1 MSTTVV
7 AASAVSRPQRWAL
20 AALILGGIAIGCS
33 PIFVRLSEVGPMA
46 TAFWRVGLAMLPLLL
61 WYGSNSA
68 GATGTET
75 RPRGWA
81 DRLALVLPGLMLA
94 GDLAAWHIALYKT
107 SVANATLL
115 ANMAPIFVTLGGWL
129 IFRTPI
135 TKVFLVGLVL
145 ALAGVVV
152 LRGGPQ
158 ALGGGNLAGDAIA
171 MGASVFY
178 AGYIL
183 SLGRLRSRFSTLT
196 TLLWT
201 TGSAAVFMAPL
212 ALFLET
218 DLWPLTFYGWAI
230 LLGLAW
236 FTHAGGQGLIIF
248 ALAWLPPAF
257 SSLTLLIQPVV
268 AAILAWVLLSEPLG
282 AMQAIGGIVILAG
295 IMIARKG

>member
-7 AASAVSRPQRWAL
+7 VAPEVPRSQRWAL
-20 AALILGGIAIGCS
+20 AALVLGGVAIGCS

-46 TAFWRVGLAMLPLLL
+46 TAFWRVGLAMLPLLV
-61 WYGSNSA
+61 WYGSNAA
-68 GATGTET
+68 GAGTET
-75 RPRGWA
+75 RPRNLA
-81 DRLALVLPGLMLA
+81 DRLALILPGLMLA

-135 TKVFLVGLVL
+135 TRIFLIGLVL
-145 ALAGVVV
+145 ALAGVVI
-152 LRGGPQ
+152 LRGGPL

-171 MGASVFY
+171 IGASVFY

-196 TLLWT
+196 TLIWT

-212 ALFLET
+212 ALFLESA
-218 DLWPLTFYGWAI
+218 LWPVTLYGWAI

-236 FTHAGGQGLIIF
+236 LTHAGGQGLIIF

-257 SSLTLLIQPVV
+257 SSLTLLIQPLV
-268 AAILAWVLLSEPLG
+268 AAILAWVLLSEPIGL
-282 AMQAIGGIVILAG
+282 MQAIGGVIVLAG
-295 IMIARKG
+295 IMIARRG

>member
-1 MSTTVV
+1 MSTTV
-7 AASAVSRPQRWAL
+7 AAAPAVLRSQQRWAL
-20 AALILGGIAIGCS
+20 AALVLGGAAIGCS

-61 WYGSNSA
+61 WYGSNAA
-68 GATGTET
+68 GAGTET
-75 RPRGWA
+75 RPRNLA

-135 TKVFLVGLVL
+135 SRVFLVGLVA
-145 ALAGVVV
+145 ALAGVVI
-152 LRGGPQ
+152 LRGGPL

-171 MGASVFY
+171 IGASVFY

-201 TGSAAVFMAPL
+201 SGSAAVFMAPL
-212 ALFLET
+212 ALFLESS
-218 DLWPLTFYGWAI
+218 LWPVTLYGWAI

-236 FTHAGGQGLIIF
+236 LAHAGGQGLIIF

-257 SSLTLLIQPVV
+257 SSLTLLIQPLV
-268 AAILAWVLLSEPLG
+268 AAILAWVLLNEPIG
-282 AMQAIGGIVILAG
+282 AMQAVGGMIVLAG
-295 IMIARKG
+295 IMIARRG

>member
-7 AASAVSRPQRWAL
+7 AAPAVPRSQRWAL
-20 AALILGGIAIGCS
+20 VALVLGAIAIGCS

-61 WYGSNSA
+61 WYGANGA
-68 GATGTET
+68 GAGTET
-75 RPRGWA
+75 RPRGLA

-135 TKVFLVGLVL
+135 TRIFLTGLIL
-145 ALAGVVV
+145 ALAGVAI

-158 ALGGGNLAGDAIA
+158 ALDSGNFAGDAIA

-196 TLLWT
+196 TMLWT
-201 TGSAAVFMAPL
+201 TGSAVVFMAPL
-212 ALFLET
+212 GLLLET
-218 DLWPLTFYGWAI
+218 DLWPVTLYGWAI

-236 FTHAGGQGLIIF
+236 LTHAGGQGLIIF

-268 AAILAWVLLSEPLG
+268 AAILAWMLLGESLG
-282 AMQAIGGIVILAG
+282 AMQVIGGIVILAG
-295 IMIARKG
+295 VMIARKG

>member
-1 MSTTVV
+1 MSTTTIPAPAV
-7 AASAVSRPQRWAL
+7 ARSQRLAL

-61 WYGSNSA
+61 WYKMDPA
-68 GATGTET
+68 GAGEET
-75 RPRGWA
+75 QPSSLG
-81 DRLALVLPGLMLA
+81 DRLALILPGLMLA
-94 GDLAAWHIALYKT
+94 GDLATWHVALYKT
-107 SVANATLL
+107 SVANATLF
-115 ANMAPIFVTLGGWL
+115 ANMAPIFVTIGGWL

-135 TKVFLVGLVL
+135 TRIFLAGL
-145 ALAGVVV
+145 ATSLAGVVV

-158 ALGGGNLAGDAIA
+158 ELGGGNLAGDAIA
-171 MGASVFY
+171 MSASVFY

-183 SLGRLRSRFSTLT
+183 ALGRLRSRFSTQT

-201 TGSAAVFMAPL
+201 TGSVAVFIAPL
-212 ALFLET
+212 ALFFET
-218 DLWPLTFYGWAI
+218 DLWPLTLYGWAI

-236 FTHAGGQGLIIF
+236 FTHAAGQGLIIF

-282 AMQAIGGIVILAG
+282 AMQTIGGIIVLAG

>member
-1 MSTTVV
+1 MTTS
-7 AASAVSRPQRWAL
+7 AISASAVLRSQRWAL
-20 AALILGGIAIGCS
+20 ASLVVGGVAIGCS

-46 TAFWRVGLAMLPLLL
+46 TAFWRVGLAMLPLMM
-61 WYGSNSA
+61 WYGAGSSA
-68 GATGTET
+68 GTQT
-75 RPRGWA
+75 RPSGLA

-94 GDLAAWHIALYKT
+94 GDLAAWHIAIYKT

-135 TKVFLVGLVL
+135 TRIFLIGLGL
-145 ALAGVVV
+145 ALAGVVT
-152 LRGGPQ
+152 LMGGLQ
-158 ALGGGNLAGDAIA
+158 ALASGQIAGDAIA
-171 MGASVFY
+171 IGASVFY

-196 TLLWT
+196 TMLWT
-201 TGSAAVFMAPL
+201 TGSAAIFMAPL
-212 ALFLET
+212 ALFFESG
-218 DLWPLTFYGWAI
+218 LWPLTLYGWAI

-236 FTHAGGQGLIIF
+236 LTHAGGQGLIIY

-268 AAILAWVLLSEPLG
+268 ATILAWLLLSEPIG
-282 AMQAIGGIVILAG
+282 AMQAVGGVIVLAG
-295 IMIARKG
+295 ILIARKG

>member
-1 MSTTVV
+1 MTTS
-7 AASAVSRPQRWAL
+7 AISASAVLRSQRWAL
-20 AALILGGIAIGCS
+20 AALIVGGVAIGCS

-46 TAFWRVGLAMLPLLL
+46 TAFWRVGLAMLPLMM
-61 WYGSNSA
+61 WYGAGSSA
-68 GATGTET
+68 GTQT
-75 RPRGWA
+75 RPSGLA

-94 GDLAAWHIALYKT
+94 GDLAAWHIAIYKT

-135 TKVFLVGLVL
+135 TRIFLIGLGL
-145 ALAGVVV
+145 ALAGVVT
-152 LRGGPQ
+152 LMGGLQ
-158 ALGGGNLAGDAIA
+158 ALASGQIAGDAIA
-171 MGASVFY
+171 IGASVFY

-196 TLLWT
+196 TMLWT
-201 TGSAAVFMAPL
+201 TGSAAIFMAPL
-212 ALFLET
+212 ALFFESG
-218 DLWPLTFYGWAI
+218 LWPLTLYGWAI

-236 FTHAGGQGLIIF
+236 LTHAGGQGLIIY

-268 AAILAWVLLSEPLG
+268 ATILAWLLLSEPIG
-282 AMQAIGGIVILAG
+282 AMQAVGGVIVLAG
-295 IMIARKG
+295 ILIARKG